1 MVLIVPGYIEVLDKG
16 YEIILK
22 SQLHGNVIKLDEEKY
37 MNEFRKIQKDGTV
50 IRGTELISF
59 LQDQEILATVGLA
72 FPNAS
77 EVSSQTQALK

>member
-59 LQDQEILATVGLA
+59 LQDQEILAT
-72 FPNAS
+72 
-77 EVSSQTQALK
+77 